1 MESAS
6 DPKTEPSSNNAPEE
20 SAGLKQNNSR
30 INQRLLKSGR
40 VEGRIMMG
48 LLVLGI
54 FYTIY
59 FARGLLLP
67 IVIALL
73 LAALLQPAVSF
84 LTRFK
89 VPNALAAILV
99 LVLLVSVLSLV
110 AYRIAAPASEW
121 FDRRPYLVSQLE
133 YKLGAL
139 KNSLEEAKETTKK
152 LEKLTELT
160 DEIEEGEGEGEGQVV
175 VKGPTLS
182 DRIMVQGKAMAIM
195 LAIVLVLTYFLLSR
209 GRPTLKHMA
218 EEIEDQGQE
227 RKWAKIMVQ
236 VQQEV
241 ALYLVTIA
249 MINVFLGALTA
260 AAMALLK
267 MPNPVLWGVVAM
279 TLNFVPYLGAMVTTL
294 IIATVSLVTFTS
306 WPQILLPPF
315 VFLCFTALEGQF
327 VTPTIVGK
335 RLQLN
340 PIAVIIS
347 LLFWGWIWGIG
358 GMLISVP
365 ILAAIKIIVKSTE
378 ELKAFQALI
387 G

>member
-1 MESAS
+1 MNKESES
-6 DPKTEPSSNNAPEE
+6 DPEIEAFPQTKADEPGSM
-20 SAGLKQNNSR
+20 KQGIARTSR
-30 INQRLLKSGR
+30 RLLKSNR
-40 VEGRIMMG
+40 FEGRIMTG
-48 LLVLGI
+48 LLFLGI
-54 FYTIY
+54 FHTIY

-73 LAALLQPAVSF
+73 LSALLQPAVSF

-89 VPNALAAILV
+89 IPIALAAILV

-133 YKLGAL
+133 YKLRAF
-139 KNSLEEAKETTKK
+139 KSSLEEAKETTEK
-152 LEKLTELT
+152 LEKLTELQ
-160 DEIEEGEGEGEGQVV
+160 DEEEFGEEEVV
-175 VKGPTLS
+175 VKGPTLPEQ
-182 DRIMVQGKAMAIM
+182 IMIRARAMGIM
-195 LAIVLVLTYFLLSR
+195 LGIILVLTYFLLSR
-209 GRPTLKHMA
+209 SRPTLKHMA
-218 EEIEDQGQE
+218 GEIEYNRQGK
-227 RKWAKIMVQ
+227 KWAKIMVQ
-236 VQQEV
+236 VQREV

-249 MINVFLGALTA
+249 MINVTLGALTA

-267 MPNPVLWGVVAM
+267 MPNPILWGVVAM
-279 TLNFVPYLGAMVTTL
+279 TLNFVPYLGAMVTTV
-294 IIATVSLVTFTS
+294 IIATVSLVTFTN
-306 WPQILLPPF
+306 WPQILLPPL

-347 LLFWGWIWGIG
+347 LLFWGWVWGIG
-358 GMLISVP
+358 GMLIAVP
-365 ILAAIKIIVKSTE
+365 ILAAIKIVVKSTE

>member
-1 MESAS
+1 MSIKPAS
-6 DPKTEPSSNNAPEE
+6 DPETEASPQTE
-20 SAGLKQNNSR
+20 SQEDGSLKQGIAR
-30 INQRLLKSGR
+30 INRRPLKSSHY
-40 VEGRIMMG
+40 EGRILLG
-48 LLVLGI
+48 LLFLGI
-54 FYTIY
+54 FYTTY

-73 LAALLQPAVSF
+73 LSALLQPAVSF
-84 LTRFK
+84 LIRFK
-89 VPNALAAILV
+89 IPNALAAILV
-99 LVLLVSVLSLV
+99 LVLLVSVIALV

-133 YKLGAL
+133 YKLRAF

-152 LEKLTELT
+152 LEKLTDLEG
-160 DEIEEGEGEGEGQVV
+160 EEAEEGEVV

-182 DRIMVQGKAMAIM
+182 DQIMIRAKAMAIM
-195 LAIVLVLTYFLLSR
+195 LGIILVLTFFLLSR

-218 EEIEDQGQE
+218 GEFEDNGHGK
-227 RKWAKIMVQ
+227 KWAKIMVQ

-249 MINVFLGALTA
+249 MINVTLGALTA

-267 MPNPVLWGVVAM
+267 MPNPILWGVVAM
-279 TLNFVPYLGAMVTTL
+279 TLNFVPYLGAMVTTV
-294 IIATVSLVTFTS
+294 IISMVSLVTFTH
-306 WPQILLPPF
+306 WPQILLPPL

-327 VTPTIVGK
+327 VTPTIVGN
-335 RLQLN
+335 RLRLN

-347 LLFWGWIWGIG
+347 LLFWGWVWGIG
-358 GMLISVP
+358 GMLIAVP
-365 ILAAIKIIVKSTE
+365 ILAAIKIVVKSTE
-378 ELKAFQALI
+378 ELKAFQAMI

>member
-1 MESAS
+1 MSIKPAS
-6 DPKTEPSSNNAPEE
+6 DPETEASPQTE
-20 SAGLKQNNSR
+20 SQEDGSLKQGIAR
-30 INQRLLKSGR
+30 INRRPLKSSHY
-40 VEGRIMMG
+40 EGRILLG
-48 LLVLGI
+48 LLILGI
-54 FYTIY
+54 FYTTY

-73 LAALLQPAVSF
+73 LSALLQPAVSF
-84 LTRFK
+84 LIRFK
-89 VPNALAAILV
+89 IPNALAAILV
-99 LVLLVSVLSLV
+99 LVLLVSVIALV

-133 YKLGAL
+133 YKLRAF

-152 LEKLTELT
+152 LEKLTNLEG
-160 DEIEEGEGEGEGQVV
+160 EEAEEGEVV

-182 DRIMVQGKAMAIM
+182 DQIMIRAKAMAIM
-195 LAIVLVLTYFLLSR
+195 LGIILVLTFFLLSR

-218 EEIEDQGQE
+218 GEFEDNGHGK
-227 RKWAKIMVQ
+227 KWAKIMVQ

-249 MINVFLGALTA
+249 MINVTLGALTA

-279 TLNFVPYLGAMVTTL
+279 TLNFVPYLGAMVTTV
-294 IIATVSLVTFTS
+294 IIAMVSLVTFTH
-306 WPQILLPPF
+306 WPQILLPPL

-327 VTPTIVGK
+327 VTPTIVGN
-335 RLQLN
+335 RLRLN

-347 LLFWGWIWGIG
+347 LLFWGWVWGIG
-358 GMLISVP
+358 GMLIAVP
-365 ILAAIKIIVKSTE
+365 ILAAIKIVVKSTE
-378 ELKAFQALI
+378 ELKTFHALI

>member
-1 MESAS
+1 MSIKPAS
-6 DPKTEPSSNNAPEE
+6 DPETEASPQTE
-20 SAGLKQNNSR
+20 SQEDGSLKQGIAR
-30 INQRLLKSGR
+30 INRRPLKSSHY
-40 VEGRIMMG
+40 EGRILLG
-48 LLVLGI
+48 LLFLGI
-54 FYTIY
+54 FYTTY

-73 LAALLQPAVSF
+73 LSALLQPAVSF
-84 LTRFK
+84 LIRFK
-89 VPNALAAILV
+89 IPNALAAILV
-99 LVLLVSVLSLV
+99 LVLLVSVIALV

-133 YKLGAL
+133 YKLRAF

-152 LEKLTELT
+152 LEKLTNLEG
-160 DEIEEGEGEGEGQVV
+160 EEAEEGEVV

-182 DRIMVQGKAMAIM
+182 DQIMIRAKAMAIM
-195 LAIVLVLTYFLLSR
+195 LGIILVLTFFLLSR

-218 EEIEDQGQE
+218 GEFEDNGHGK
-227 RKWAKIMVQ
+227 KWAKIMVQ
-236 VQQEV
+236 VQREV

-249 MINVFLGALTA
+249 MINVTLGALTA

-279 TLNFVPYLGAMVTTL
+279 TLNFVPYLGAMVTTV
-294 IIATVSLVTFTS
+294 IIAMVSLVTFTH
-306 WPQILLPPF
+306 WPQILLPPL

-327 VTPTIVGK
+327 VTPTIVGN
-335 RLQLN
+335 RLRLN

-347 LLFWGWIWGIG
+347 LLFWGWVWGIG
-358 GMLISVP
+358 GMLIAVP
-365 ILAAIKIIVKSTE
+365 ILAAIKIVVKSTE
-378 ELKAFQALI
+378 ELKTFHALI

>member
-1 MESAS
+1 MNMESAS
-6 DPKTEPSSNNAPEE
+6 DPETEASPKTEPEE
-20 SAGLKQNNSR
+20 SAGLKQGIAR
-30 INQRLLKSGR
+30 INQRLLRSSR

-48 LLVLGI
+48 LLFLGI

-89 VPNALAAILV
+89 FPNALAAILV
-99 LVLLVSVLSLV
+99 LVLLVSVLALV

-121 FDRRPYLVSQLE
+121 FDRRPYLASQLE
-133 YKLGAL
+133 YKLRTF
-139 KNSLEEAKETTKK
+139 KSSLEEAKETTKK
-152 LEKLTELT
+152 FEKLTELT
-160 DEIEEGEGEGEGQVV
+160 DEIEEGEVV

-218 EEIEDQGQE
+218 EEIEDQGQG
-227 RKWAKIMVQ
+227 RKWAKVLVQ
-236 VQQEV
+236 VQREV

-249 MINVFLGALTA
+249 MINVTLGALTA

-267 MPNPVLWGVVAM
+267 MPNPILWGVVAM

-327 VTPTIVGK
+327 VTPTVVGK

-347 LLFWGWIWGIG
+347 LLFWGWVWGIG
-358 GMLISVP
+358 GMLIAVP
-365 ILAAIKIIVKSTE
+365 ILAAIKIVIKSTE
-378 ELKAFQALI
+378 ELKTFQAMI